1 MVVLAHIYED
11 VYGIMSAMDTSNVT
25 KAPVTQPT
33 ASSKSYLPALL
44 LAIGVPMTG
53 LSRIYTGHRD
63 GKFRFAVLVSDIIIM
78 IAFVGLVCVLAAAGQ
93 TTEQLPQVLQVATLI
108 GLIYVAITV
117 PILILWGIIDF
128 FLALHR
134 TTDATGLPLASTE
147 RDTRW
152 ARRLYWLAVSITLAQ
167 VAIAIAGSI
176 FFSQV
181 KIDTN
186 TLTPP
191 YNTQGSQHLPGG
203 GEVRSL

>member
-1 MVVLAHIYED
+1 MVVSAHIYED

-25 KAPVTQPT
+25 KAHVTQPT

-63 GKFRFAVLVSDIIIM
+63 GKFRFAVLVSDIIITV
-78 IAFVGLVCVLAAAGQ
+78 AFVGLVCVLAAAGQ
-93 TTEQLPQVLQVATLI
+93 TTEQLPQPLQIATLV

-117 PILILWGIIDF
+117 PVLILWGIIDF

-152 ARRLYWLAVSITLAQ
+152 ARRLYWLAVSIVLAQ
-167 VAIAIAGSI
+167 VTIAIAGSI
-176 FFSQV
+176 FLSQV

-191 YNTQGSQHLPGG
+191 YSSQGSQHLPGG